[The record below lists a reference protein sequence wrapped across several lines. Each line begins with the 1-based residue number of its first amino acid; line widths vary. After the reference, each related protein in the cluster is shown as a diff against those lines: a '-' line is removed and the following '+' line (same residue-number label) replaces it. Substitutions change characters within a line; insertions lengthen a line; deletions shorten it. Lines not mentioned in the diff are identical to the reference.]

1 MSASQLVERLEGVRK
16 TGSAK
21 WIARCPAHED
31 KSPSLAIRECDDG
44 TTLIH
49 CFAQCPPLEILHA
62 IGLELR
68 DLFPAR
74 LDDDVKAKRRPFDA
88 MDVLRCVAHEVQIV
102 ACVVSDFLNDKE
114 IGIEDWERTQL
125 AAERL
130 WSAVEVASGR

>member
-1 MSASQLVERLEGVRK
+1 M
-16 TGSAK
+16 
-21 WIARCPAHED
+21 
-31 KSPSLAIRECDDG
+31 
-44 TTLIH
+44 
-49 CFAQCPPLEILHA
+49 
-62 IGLELR
+62 
-68 DLFPAR
+68 
-74 LDDDVKAKRRPFDA
+74 KAKRRPFDA

>member
-62 IGLELR
+62 IG
-68 DLFPAR
+68 P
-74 LDDDVKAKRRPFDA
+74 
-88 MDVLRCVAHEVQIV
+88 
-102 ACVVSDFLNDKE
+102 
-114 IGIEDWERTQL
+114 T
-125 AAERL
+125 
-130 WSAVEVASGR
+130 

>member
-49 CFAQCPPLEILHA
+49 CFAQCPPREILHA
-62 IGLELR
+62 IG
-68 DLFPAR
+68 P
-74 LDDDVKAKRRPFDA
+74 
-88 MDVLRCVAHEVQIV
+88 
-102 ACVVSDFLNDKE
+102 
-114 IGIEDWERTQL
+114 T
-125 AAERL
+125 
-130 WSAVEVASGR
+130 